1 MNVGVGKPGSTD
13 HRENIQVLARSCPWL
28 LLFANRKPEFQAF
41 PHICTWKFAQFFGC
55 CILFFGGC
63 LRGFWDI

>member
-28 LLFANRKPEFQAF
+28 LFANQKPESFRPF
-41 PHICTWKFAQFFGC
+41 PTSVPGSLLSSLVAVFCSLGAV
-55 CILFFGGC
+55 
-63 LRGFWDI
+63 